1 MNRKTQLIA
10 VWCGPLCAVLFA
22 IGAALLGRFIPP
34 YVRPHYGAAQAA
46 HIYAEHAS
54 RIRLGAFIACISMSL
69 VGPWGCSIAAQI
81 RRTEGDFPIL
91 TYISLTCVAIG
102 TTIVVL
108 MCCCWG
114 VAAFRPGDVSPQI
127 TQFAND
133 LGYFIFLFTWPPFS
147 VWGIAVALA
156 IFTDQNEVPVFP
168 RWLGYL
174 SVWTALLFVPAGLM
188 IFFKTG
194 AFSWAGLMT
203 LYVPVGIFF
212 VWLAGL
218 TYCTIKNINAGHHYV
233 RGAHA
238 ADRSLGSGAAVPA
251 AAV

>member
-10 VWCGPLCAVLFA
+10 AWCGPLCAVLFLV
-22 IGAALLGRFIPP
+22 GAVLLGRFIPP
-34 YVRPHYGAAQAA
+34 YVRPHFSAEHTAALYAA
-46 HIYAEHAS
+46 HAD

-69 VGPWGCSIAAQI
+69 VGPWGCTIAAQI

-91 TYISLTCVAIG
+91 TYVSLTCVAIG

-114 VAAFRPGDVSPQI
+114 VAAFRPGQISPQI

-133 LGYFIFLFTWPPFS
+133 LGYFIFLFTWPPFM
-147 VWGIAVALA
+147 VWAIAVALA
-156 IFTDQNEVPVFP
+156 IFTDQNEQAVFP
-168 RWLGYL
+168 RWLAYL
-174 SVWTALLFVPAGLM
+174 SLWTGLLFVPAGLM
-188 IFFKTG
+188 IFFKHG

-212 VWLAGL
+212 VWLSGL
-218 TYCTIKNINAGHHYV
+218 TYCTIRNINAGHHYV
-233 RGAHA
+233 RSRSPAGDRGATSVPA
-238 ADRSLGSGAAVPA
+238 TGAAL
-251 AAV
+251 